1 MKVNDTIRLIEAIA
15 GPVLVLSGLFA
26 AIAVPKV
33 SDISLSAIAGGFGY
47 MQRSSARRGDDPPDI
62 TTNRIYADAP
72 TINLRSEQ
80 SIESPAPIIDRSESP
95 IYANSR
101 ATEEFGVVDFKTER
115 FGGMGAFAGTNKLG
129 ITEEDLEQNS
139 YSELP

>member
-15 GPVLVLSGLFA
+15 GPALVLSGLFA

-80 SIESPAPIIDRSESP
+80 SIESPVCTD
-95 IYANSR
+95 SR
-101 ATEEFGVVDFKTER
+101 ATEEFGVVDFKVER
-115 FGGMGAFAGTNKLG
+115 FSRAGALAGANKLG
-129 ITEEDLEQNS
+129 VTEEDLEQKS